1 MDVMATSGSLTAHL
15 HAVRQSFLELQWQTW
30 SREGRNGHSLER
42 HHKTMNVSP
51 TSETRAAVLLVAR
64 ETRKDLESGGSRD
77 QGVLGTLLATTHETP
92 TRCKSVPLD
101 ANTSAA
107 RARVLG
113 DRDTSMATFLN
124 MFKKIAGVCRPVQ
137 TYQFHTRWQ
146 SVPHTLLAISG
157 VPCKT
162 AVRPWSCWGR
172 TGNFSPGRQ
181 CVTPP

>member
-1 MDVMATSGSLTAHL
+1 MEGLAI
-15 HAVRQSFLELQWQTW
+15 
-30 SREGRNGHSLER
+30 REFSI
-42 HHKTMNVSP
+42 
-51 TSETRAAVLLVAR
+51 
-64 ETRKDLESGGSRD
+64 
-77 QGVLGTLLATTHETP
+77 GTLLVTTHETS

-181 CVTPP
+181 CVTPPLRGKCVPTLGEAQCSLSPRTSYIH